1 MGVADDG
8 GLLRLTEHLGQ
19 GHGGD
24 HAAAQHVAQHVARAH
39 GGQLVGVPHHHQP
52 AAGAQRLQQRLHQLQ
67 IHHAHLVHDDGMG
80 LQRVLGVLL
89 ECHLSRQLIEAH
101 AKAAVDGLGLPARH
115 LPQPLGCSPRGGQQQ
130 HVKAHPL
137 IQRDD
142 APQGGGLAGAG
153 AAGEQQHAAVRR
165 QRHRL
170 TLQGRV
176 AHALLTLDVGDGLIH
191 PHQPL
196 HRRLHHG
203 QQALGHEGLRLI
215 QAGQVAACHVGD
227 GLFHHGIALNELVQR
242 QLHRVRLH
250 ADELRCRQHQLL
262 PRQEHMAV
270 VQIVAELIEHG
281 GVQTAGVVTAEA
293 HAQGNGVGDGEV
305 HAVLTAAQQVRIVPQ
320 GLHGPVAVGAL
331 HRHGQM
337 YRQVVPRQ
345 ELHDLAQTR
354 QRPQGG
360 GQLHGPLGSDA
371 LQGLEPLRLLLDD
384 PQGIG
389 AEAVHQ
395 TLGRGGPHTLE
406 DAAAQIGRHVPGL
419 LRHAALHALRRQLRA
434 VGRVLHPDAGD
445 GHALAGG
452 GAGDAEGRPSRIVVP
467 VEITSPARFLSSY
480 KGLSAAAASPAPRR
494 RRRSAAPSAGGPQR

>member
-1 MGVADDG
+1 
-8 GLLRLTEHLGQ
+8 
-19 GHGGD
+19 
-24 HAAAQHVAQHVARAH
+24 
-39 GGQLVGVPHHHQP
+39 
-52 AAGAQRLQQRLHQLQ
+52 
-67 IHHAHLVHDDGMG
+67 
-80 LQRVLGVLL
+80 
-89 ECHLSRQLIEAH
+89 
-101 AKAAVDGLGLPARH
+101 
-115 LPQPLGCSPRGGQQQ
+115 
-130 HVKAHPL
+130 
-137 IQRDD
+137 
-142 APQGGGLAGAG
+142 
-153 AAGEQQHAAVRR
+153 
-165 QRHRL
+165 
-170 TLQGRV
+170 
-176 AHALLTLDVGDGLIH
+176 
-191 PHQPL
+191 
-196 HRRLHHG
+196 
-203 QQALGHEGLRLI
+203 
-215 QAGQVAACHVGD
+215 
-227 GLFHHGIALNELVQR
+227 
-242 QLHRVRLH
+242 
-250 ADELRCRQHQLL
+250 
-262 PRQEHMAV
+262 MAV

-293 HAQGNGVGDGEV
+293 HAQGDGVGDGEV
-305 HAVLTAAQQVRIVPQ
+305 HAVLAAAQQVRIVPQ

-331 HRHGQM
+331 HRHGQV

-395 TLGRGGPHTLE
+395 TLSRGGPHALE

-452 GAGDAEGRPSRIVVP
+452 GAGDAAHHGDRLLLSVHDQRQHRIAIFLVLKDHRLYGALHGTALAHML
-467 VEITSPARFLSSY
+467 TSPARFLSSY